1 MSFIDIIDGKPF
13 SIYRCKEHGD
23 LIKIEGSRDMELIP
37 DEAARIGKELI
48 RLARRGGWIDPEEN
62 DWK

>member
-1 MSFIDIIDGKPF
+1 
-13 SIYRCKEHGD
+13 
-23 LIKIEGSRDMELIP
+23 MELIP